1 MLARTALE
9 PISARCWVPEELGV
23 AGFFRRLKDLNVNY
37 AVLRWF
43 ETLPEIEKGE
53 DIDLLVRDSD
63 LNALL
68 SVVGRRV
75 KTSIPIDV
83 YSETGKIATDWRGI
97 PYFPRKLSQAIL
109 DNSVE
114 LQNGIRVPDPKRHF
128 LSLAYHVV
136 YHKGLASGVRVRA
149 GEHPAKDDPDHD
161 YPAILANLSKE
172 VFHDSSP
179 ISLEHLEAT
188 LRSEGMT
195 PGFHTEEFLA
205 RTNSFLADSVIKRI
219 RKISPEM
226 EAISVFIVRERAIG
240 WVGDVRLFL
249 SRQGFEVISEKSFE
263 GQAAQHIATFSRGG
277 NWGKGPYHLSGGLPA
292 VAFIVLDVDPIS
304 NPNLGSGEDKFSTN
318 LRVQRVKKLLRL
330 HLDRKQKAMFK
341 FNPLHS
347 TDNGLSAREFIEEAW
362 GPDHYTTLLLDA
374 EVAMGEWKASALD
387 FPDRLGDHSRRSG
400 KYLSRLEPK
409 RVRKVFRRQS
419 LDYLKSEIKMRG
431 ALADLPGVD
440 IPLATGANFLEIPF
454 IPKARNMEVL
464 TPLQILEVR
473 DFLLHCARR
482 GIQPIDF
489 TPKNIALDSEGSSRY
504 LDFEYFQRDKPRKSL
519 LKSAALFGLPNVSDF
534 RRPSPYKKQALHYTH
549 HWLRHTLVPRWA
561 MLLPCGPGF
570 LGLLQRWGRVQ
581 VVFLDF
587 VPLLSR
593 VVQRLFDVRRILIR
607 KASFLM
613 LKVIRLRG

>member
-1 MLARTALE
+1 MVAKIGLE
-9 PISARCWVPEELGV
+9 PISARCWIPEELGV
-23 AGFFRRLKDLNVNY
+23 AGFFSKLKFLDVNY
-37 AVLRWF
+37 VVLRWF
-43 ETLPEIEKGE
+43 ETLPAIEKGE
-53 DIDLLVRDSD
+53 DIDLLVEDSD
-63 LNALL
+63 LEALL
-68 SVVGRRV
+68 SLVERRT

-83 YSETGKIATDWRGI
+83 YSETGKIASDWRGI
-97 PYFPRKLSQAIL
+97 PYFPRKLSRAIL

-114 LQNGIRVPDPKRHF
+114 LPSGIRVPDPKRYF

-136 YHKGLASGVRVRA
+136 YHKGLASGVRVRV
-149 GEHPAKDDPDHD
+149 GERPAKDNPDHD
-161 YPAILANLSKE
+161 YSAILANLSKE
-172 VFHDSSP
+172 VLHDSSP
-179 ISLEHLEAT
+179 ICLEHLEAT
-188 LRSEGMT
+188 LRSGGVT

-205 RTNSFLADSVIKRI
+205 RTNPFVADSVIKRMSNN
-219 RKISPEM
+219 SPEM
-226 EAISVFIVRERAIG
+226 EAISVFILRERAAG
-240 WVGDVRLFL
+240 WAPDVRLFL

-263 GQAAQHIATFSRGG
+263 GQPAQHIAAFSRGG
-277 NWGKGPYHLSGGLPA
+277 NWGQGPYHLSGGLPA
-292 VAFIVLDVDPIS
+292 VAFAVLDVDPIS
-304 NPNLGSGEDKFSTN
+304 NPDLGSGDDKFSTN
-318 LRVQRVKKLLRL
+318 LRVQRVKKLLRV

-374 EVAMGEWKASALD
+374 EVAIGEWKASALD

-419 LDYLKSEIKMRG
+419 LDYLKSEIEMRG

-454 IPKARNMEVL
+454 ITNARNVEVL

-489 TPKNIALDSEGSSRY
+489 TPKNIALDSESSLRY
-504 LDFEYFQRDKPRKSL
+504 LDFEYFQRDKPRKNL
-519 LKSAALFGLPNVSDF
+519 LKSAALFGLPNVSNF
-534 RRPSPYKKQALHYTH
+534 RRPSPYRKQTLHYTH
-549 HWLRHTLVPRWA
+549 HWLRHTLVPAWA
-561 MLLPCGPGF
+561 MVLPCSLAF

-581 VVFLDF
+581 VFFLDLAP
-587 VPLLSR
+587 VLSR
-593 VVQRLFDVRRILIR
+593 AFHRVFDVRRILIR

-613 LKVIRLRG
+613 WKVIRLRG